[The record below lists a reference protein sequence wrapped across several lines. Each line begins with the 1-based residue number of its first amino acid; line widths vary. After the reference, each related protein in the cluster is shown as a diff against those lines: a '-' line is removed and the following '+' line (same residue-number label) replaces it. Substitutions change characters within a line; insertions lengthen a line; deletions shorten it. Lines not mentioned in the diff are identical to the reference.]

1 MSAGTTGYK
10 RLRKPEET
18 RMRIRKHDSD
28 EPSYPMT
35 ALLVDSVDANRH
47 LEHQI
52 LESIGIQTEPANN
65 AHEAMQLLLSGV
77 NFDVIFV
84 DFDLPMI
91 SGPQFVM
98 DMRVLGIQSKIIG
111 MLSNFNGHNSQMF
124 FEAGVNGNTQKPL
137 TRETFEHIFQIIRIM

>member
-18 RMRIRKHDSD
+18 KMRIRKHDSY
-28 EPSYPMT
+28 ETSNPMT
-35 ALLVDSVDANRH
+35 SLLVDGVAENRH

-52 LESIGIQTEPANN
+52 LESIGIRTEPANS
-65 AHEAMQLLLSGV
+65 AQEAMQLLLTGA
-77 NFDVIFV
+77 NFDIIFV
-84 DFDLPMI
+84 DFDFPII

-98 DMRVLGIQSKIIG
+98 DMRALGIQSKIVG
-111 MLSNFNGHNSQMF
+111 MLSNFSDHNSQMF

-137 TRETFEHIFQIIRIM
+137 TREIFEHVIQIIHLI

>member
-1 MSAGTTGYK
+1 MSTGTTGYK

-65 AHEAMQLLLSGV
+65 AQEAMQLLLTGV

-91 SGPQFVM
+91 SGPQ
-98 DMRVLGIQSKIIG
+98 VLIVSFFFSRSDTRCYIMSTTK
-111 MLSNFNGHNSQMF
+111 MF
-124 FEAGVNGNTQKPL
+124 FIVFYLVRDGYACTGDSKQNNRDV
-137 TRETFEHIFQIIRIM
+137 IRL